1 MAALWMARCGIK
13 TRVIDKRDASVRAG
27 HADGIQ
33 SRSLEILDSFDIVD
47 RIWKESCHMAE
58 MCMWNPGSDG
68 LIHRSSRMSNT
79 IPGISRF
86 PCGVLLAQHRIEAV
100 LLGEI
105 SKFPNVEIRPNVE
118 PISIKMD
125 SDHIQVLNSHAVTVT
140 LRRARGGLSSEH
152 PVTNRYDEAPTQRP
166 YSAVDQSQVNNE
178 TIKAKY
184 VIGCDGAHSW
194 TRAQLGFCMEG
205 EQTEYIWGVLDI
217 VPLTD
222 FPDIRARCAIHSAE
236 SGTIMIIPR
245 EDGLVRIY
253 CQLSTVAPDRDGRF
267 DRSSITPDT
276 ILEAARRIMEP
287 YQLDYKHRDWWTI
300 YQIGQRVG
308 NHFSAQERI
317 FLAGDA
323 IHTHSPKAGQGMNV
337 SMQDTYNLGWKLA
350 MVVKGIAKPAI
361 LKTYE
366 TERRTVAQELIAFDQ
381 NYSRLWSSR
390 PKKGME
396 DQSGVS
402 MAEFEGAFVQ
412 QQLFSS
418 GFGVHYSPNILTAK
432 DSSGTTDSLGED
444 EGSET
449 PSKAGLPSSHQHLA
463 SKTVL
468 GKRLQSF
475 KVVNHCDARSWHL
488 AHLLKADGIF
498 HILLF
503 AGDVSQPSQ
512 MGRVRTFANDMMNRS
527 RTIPLRQRHVSITHG
542 SSLHGASSEHPDGIA
557 QLLTVHSALRQQVEF
572 HDFPPLLRPFDKD
585 LGYDYNSI
593 FVDGES
599 YYEGHGHAYD
609 GYGIDRTRGCVM
621 VVRPDH
627 HLAWIS
633 DLEDVPGLEA
643 YFAGFMV
650 EQPPP
655 VLRPVGGERRLT

>member
-1 MAALWMARCGIK
+1 M
-13 TRVIDKRDASVRAG
+13 
-27 HADGIQ
+27 
-33 SRSLEILDSFDIVD
+33 
-47 RIWKESCHMAE
+47 
-58 MCMWNPGSDG
+58 
-68 LIHRSSRMSNT
+68 LI
-79 IPGISRF
+79 
-86 PCGVLLAQHRIEAV
+86 
-100 LLGEI
+100 
-105 SKFPNVEIRPNVE
+105 
-118 PISIKMD
+118 
-125 SDHIQVLNSHAVTVT
+125 AVTT
-140 LRRARGGLSSEH
+140 CAKPSP
-152 PVTNRYDEAPTQRP
+152 PV
-166 YSAVDQSQVNNE
+166 
-178 TIKAKY
+178 
-184 VIGCDGAHSW
+184 
-194 TRAQLGFCMEG
+194 
-205 EQTEYIWGVLDI
+205 
-217 VPLTD
+217 
-222 FPDIRARCAIHSAE
+222 
-236 SGTIMIIPR
+236 
-245 EDGLVRIY
+245 
-253 CQLSTVAPDRDGRF
+253 
-267 DRSSITPDT
+267 
-276 ILEAARRIMEP
+276 
-287 YQLDYKHRDWWTI
+287 
-300 YQIGQRVG
+300 
-308 NHFSAQERI
+308 
-317 FLAGDA
+317 
-323 IHTHSPKAGQGMNV
+323 
-337 SMQDTYNLGWKLA
+337 DTYNLGWKLA

-366 TERRTVAQELIAFDQ
+366 TERRTVAQELIDFDQ

-390 PKKGME
+390 PKKDME

-432 DSSGTTDSLGED
+432 DSSETTDALGGD

-468 GKRLQSF
+468 GKRFQSF

-512 MGRVRTFANDMMNRS
+512 MRRVRTFANDMMNRS

-542 SSLHGASSEHPDGIA
+542 SSLHGASSEPTDGIA
-557 QLLTVHSALRQQVEF
+557 QLLTIHSAPRQQVEF

-627 HLAWIS
+627 YLAWIS
-633 DLEDVPGLEA
+633 DLEDVQGLQA
-643 YFAGFMV
+643 YFAGFV
-650 EQPPP
+650 LEQPPP
-655 VLRPVGGERRLT
+655 VLRPGGEGI